1 MCRLADRLA
10 GEVHEGLR
18 LQRQCLGT
26 AEDALGQFAVEP
38 LAERLETV
46 LLGDRIDRHEADV
59 MPLPPVLGAR
69 IAQSDEEQ
77 HERSALAQE
86 ERGGLAHHRRSEE
99 HTSELQSLMR
109 ISYA

>member
-1 MCRLADRLA
+1 MRRFTDRLA
-10 GEVHEGLR
+10 GQVHEGLR

-77 HERSALAQE
+77 HERSE
-86 ERGGLAHHRRSEE
+86 ERRVGKEGVSTCRSRW
-99 HTSELQSLMR
+99 SP
-109 ISYA
+109 YN

>member
-1 MCRLADRLA
+1 MVALVP
-10 GEVHEGLR
+10 GVQTWGLPICLL
-18 LQRQCLGT
+18 LQRQCRGT

-46 LLGDRIDRHEADV
+46 LLGDRIDRYEADV
-59 MPLPPVLGAR
+59 MPVTPVLGAR

-86 ERGGLAHHRRSEE
+86 ERGGLAHHRCASP
-99 HTSELQSLMR
+99 
-109 ISYA
+109 